1 MLWQLVLGW
10 RLLHRVPDH
19 LPERVRRLLSANAI
33 TAATLAALAA
43 LASTLATLAA
53 PQPRLHLLQ

>member
-19 LPERVRRLLSANAI
+19 LPERVRRLLSTHAT

-43 LASTLATLAA
+43 HATLATLAA
-53 PQPRLHLLQ
+53 TGALTELQ